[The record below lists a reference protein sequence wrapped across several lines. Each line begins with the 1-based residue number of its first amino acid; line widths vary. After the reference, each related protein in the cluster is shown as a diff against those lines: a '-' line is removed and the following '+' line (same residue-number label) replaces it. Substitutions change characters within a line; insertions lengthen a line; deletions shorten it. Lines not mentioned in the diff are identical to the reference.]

1 MILGALVLA
10 ALSQGSDTLDML
22 AGSLKSPKESERIS
36 AVQRLGKLDVKEAWL
51 LLVGALAD
59 TAPRVADE
67 AELQLTK
74 CELPEVIEE
83 LSGKSGLAS
92 PDPWIAVHAAGALT
106 GGKDPTLPALEAAL
120 ATKHDAARIVVF
132 SALERAAGG
141 IRASGKVAKSIQS
154 ALEKAIQPLGKG
166 GDVQAAAL
174 LALAALEP
182 AKIADWLAR
191 ADAKQSA
198 PHLCALIQL
207 AGPETSDDARQV
219 LAIGSVHGDRA
230 VRSATVA
237 ALAAHPNGERLTA
250 LVDMFAAE
258 KNTRLF
264 WAIDAQLERLSGL
277 AGGGKIDFWKGWV
290 AKLGPDW
297 KPVTGDPRR
306 FAPAGDTA
314 APKLAGMPI
323 LSGAVAILIDLS
335 GSTWEKR
342 SDGTTVK
349 ERLDKELEI
358 ALRALPE
365 TARFNVIPYTN
376 EPVPWEKRLQPAT
389 PANVGKALKFFTS
402 CKASGKGNF
411 WDAAMLALEDRDV
424 DTILVLTDG
433 APTGG
438 RIWHIDLMR
447 DRFLEENRFRRIVLD
462 AVLVDAS
469 KFLRGKWQ
477 EWCEATDGRMHEI
490 MIPK

>member
-1 MILGALVLA
+1 MIFGVLVLA
-10 ALSQGSDTLDML
+10 VLAQGSDTLDML
-22 AGSLKSPKESERIS
+22 AGSLKSPKESERVS
-36 AVQRLGKLDVKEAWL
+36 AVQRLGQLDVKEAWI

-59 TAPRVADE
+59 SAPRVADE

-106 GGKDPTLPALEAAL
+106 GGKDPTLSALEAAL
-120 ATKHDAARIVVF
+120 GTKHEAARIVTF
-132 SALERAAGG
+132 AAIERAAPD
-141 IRASGKVAKSIQS
+141 IRASGKVPKSMS
-154 ALEKAIQPLGKG
+154 TALEKAIQPLGKG
-166 GDVQAAAL
+166 GAVQGAAM
-174 LALAALEP
+174 LALAALDP
-182 AKIADWLAR
+182 TKTTDWFVR
-191 ADAKQSA
+191 AEAKQSA
-198 PHLCALIQL
+198 PHLCALMQL
-207 AGPETSDDARQV
+207 AGPETSDAARKV
-219 LAIGSVHGDRA
+219 LLIGSVHADRA
-230 VRSATVA
+230 VRAATVA
-237 ALAAHPNGERLTA
+237 SFAAHPNGERLTL
-250 LVDMFAAE
+250 LVDMLAGE
-258 KNTRLF
+258 KHARLF
-264 WAIDAQLERLSGL
+264 WTIDGHLERLSGL

-290 AKLGPDW
+290 TKLGPDW

-306 FAPAGDTA
+306 FAPAGDTE

-323 LSGAVAILIDLS
+323 LSGAIAILIDLS

-342 SDGTTVK
+342 TDGTTVK
-349 ERLDKELEI
+349 DRLDKELET

-376 EPVPWEKRLQPAT
+376 EPIPWEKKLQPAT

-402 CKASGKGNF
+402 CKASGAGNF
-411 WDAAMLALEDRDV
+411 WDAAMLALEDPDV

-438 RIWHIDLMR
+438 RRWHIDLMR
-447 DRFLEENRFRRIVLD
+447 DRFLETNRFRRVVLD

-469 KFLRGKWQ
+469 KFLRGKWL
-477 EWCEATDGRMHEI
+477 EWCEATDGRTHEI
-490 MIPK
+490 TIPK

>member
-10 ALSQGSDTLDML
+10 AMSQGSDTLDML
-22 AGSLKSPKESERIS
+22 AGSLKAAKESERLS
-36 AVQRLGKLDVKEAWL
+36 AVQRLGQLDVKEGWI
-51 LLVGALAD
+51 LLVSALAD

-83 LSGKSGLAS
+83 LGGKSGLAS
-92 PDPWIAVHAAGALT
+92 SDPWIAVHAAGALT

-120 ATKHDAARIVVF
+120 ATKHDAARIV
-132 SALERAAGG
+132 AYTAIERAGAD
-141 IRASGKVAKSIQS
+141 IRASGKVPKSMTS

-166 GDVQAAAL
+166 GEVQAAAT
-174 LALAALEP
+174 LALAAIDP
-182 AKIADWLAR
+182 TKSADWLAR
-191 ADAKQSA
+191 AEAKQSA
-198 PHLCALIQL
+198 PHLCALIEI
-207 AGPETSDDARQV
+207 AGADTSDAARKV
-219 LAIGSVHGDRA
+219 ISLGSVHADRA
-230 VRSATVA
+230 VRAATVDT
-237 ALAAHPNGERLTA
+237 LAAHPTAEHLTL
-250 LVDMFAAE
+250 LVDMYAVE
-258 KNTRLF
+258 KNARLF
-264 WAIDAQLERLSGL
+264 WTIDGHLERLSGL
-277 AGGGKIDFWKGWV
+277 AGGGKVDFWKGWV

-297 KPVTGDPRR
+297 KPVTGDARR

-323 LSGAVAILIDLS
+323 LSGSLAILVDLS

-349 ERLDKELEI
+349 DRLDKELET

-376 EPVPWEKRLQPAT
+376 DPFPWEKKVQIAT
-389 PANVGKALKFFTS
+389 PANVAKALKFFTS

-411 WDAAMLALEDRDV
+411 WDAAMLALEDPDV

-438 RIWHIDLMR
+438 RRWHIDLMR
-447 DRFLEENRFRRIVLD
+447 ERFHEENRFRHVALD